1 MSVLKIFDGTSWN
14 IVGLQGIQGETG
26 NIGITG
32 LQGATG
38 LEGSTGLQGNRGY
51 TGAQIILD
59 QMVVEKTCGITG
71 ISETGFNGL
80 SYNPITGLY
89 TTISIPREGRLL
101 SLLSLKYRNIT
112 PGSQTISFLLQSN
125 GETGPFISE
134 YVSDAREQ
142 SEVLYQVTAPLPVG
156 THNIQAYWKS
166 DTLGKQ
172 TRLMNG
178 CLSTILLE
186 GAVGIQGNTGSIGLP
201 GPTGPYGGPIG
212 YTGSQGITGYQ
223 GYTGLEGIRG
233 ETGLGLSSFD
243 KFVKILP
250 MESWKL
256 TDIEYDVFGT
266 IPVLKFQST
275 GYEKIENVI
284 SVPYEWGGTD
294 DILLKAGVILNTPLS
309 SGAQLILRLSYKG
322 FNKGDNVSSLA
333 PLHTNIVPK
342 TFSSPSQYDF
352 FEYEFTIDKDFISS
366 YDYIYLRID
375 KISGSPNIPIMGI
388 CSSYIEHGVVVG
400 MGPTGRMGIP
410 GPTGAYGGPPGVTGL
425 QGAVGYTGNKG
436 ETGISILGHT
446 GLVGPTGYQGITGNK
461 GETGISIPGYTGLVG
476 PTGYQGITGN
486 KGETGIPFPG
496 VTGAIGIT
504 GLQGAIGET
513 GIEGAKGETGV
524 ASLIPEQ
531 VIFNSVS
538 RYEVVSSTGE
548 EVWLV
553 SSSTAFLN
561 CNWTRSGTNL
571 TIYNN
576 SHGHTPGNRIII
588 RNTNL
593 DYQSVVITGAYTNYF
608 IVTTIDTGDT
618 SGSNAAYSLGFTFA
632 HSGSPKSGGVL
643 SAPTGA
649 HADCQ
654 LISMRIRTG
663 SRLGTTYSLTVP
675 TSAVN
680 GAGADT
686 SLGNSYIPDFNIRYD
701 ADTLSAVPATMIVNS
716 GSAGYNIFTFGG
728 LGSLSRII
736 CLHF

>member
-1 MSVLKIFDGTSWN
+1 MSVLKIYDGTSWN
-14 IVGLQGIQGETG
+14 IVGLQGIQGVTG

-38 LEGSTGLQGNRGY
+38 LQGPTGIQGNQGY

-59 QMVVEKTCGITG
+59 DMVVEKTCGITG
-71 ISETGFNGL
+71 ISATGIIGL
-80 SYNPITGLY
+80 SYTPITGLY
-89 TTISIPREGRLL
+89 TTIDISREGRLL

-156 THNIQAYWKS
+156 THNIQAFWKT
-166 DTLGKQ
+166 DTIGKQ
-172 TRLMNG
+172 TRLIDG

-186 GAVGIQGNTGSIGLP
+186 GAVGIQGDTGSRGIQ
-201 GPTGPYGGPIG
+201 GPTGAYGGPIG
-212 YTGSQGITGYQ
+212 YTGSQGVTGYQ
-223 GYTGLEGIRG
+223 GYTGLEGSQG
-233 ETGLGLSSFD
+233 VTGLGVSSFD

-275 GYEKIENVI
+275 GFEKIENVI

-309 SGAQLILRLSYKG
+309 AGAQLILRLSYKG
-322 FNKGDNVSSLA
+322 FNKGDNVSTLA
-333 PLHTNIVPK
+333 PLHTNIISK
-342 TFSSPSQYDF
+342 TFPSPSQYDF
-352 FEYEFTIDKDFISS
+352 SEYEFTIDKDFISS
-366 YDYIYLRID
+366 YDYIFLRID
-375 KISGSPNIPIMGI
+375 KISGSPNVPIMGI

-400 MGPTGRMGIP
+400 MGPTGVMGIQ

-425 QGAVGYTGNKG
+425 QGDVGYTG
-436 ETGISILGHT
+436 T
-446 GLVGPTGYQGITGNK
+446 QGITGLSLIGYTGISGVTGDQ
-461 GETGISIPGYTGLVG
+461 GETGSQGYTGVSIPGYTGLIG
-476 PTGYQGITGN
+476 PTGFRGITGN
-486 KGETGIPFPG
+486 QGETGIPFPG

-513 GIEGAKGETGV
+513 GLDGAQGETGV
-524 ASLIPEQ
+524 ASPIPEQ

-538 RYEVVSSTGE
+538 RYEAEGSSGE

-553 SSSTAFLN
+553 SSSTAFLS
-561 CNWTRSGTNL
+561 CNWTRSGTSL

-576 SHGHTPGNRIII
+576 GHGHVPGNRVII

-608 IVTTIDTGDT
+608 IVTTIDTGSS

-643 SAPTGA
+643 SAPSGT

-663 SRLGTTYSLTVP
+663 SRLGTTYALTVP
-675 TSAVN
+675 ASAVN
-680 GAGADT
+680 GAGANT
-686 SLGNSYIPDFNIRYD
+686 SLGNSYIPDFNVRYD

-716 GSAGYNIFTFGG
+716 GSAGYNVFTFGG